1 MADCALVAEGA
12 MSQTA
17 SVSALF
23 YYPVKSTRG
32 IATERATLSPTGLT
46 WDRQWMVV
54 DAAQR
59 FLTQRTHPHMA
70 RIIPEVLDGTLHL
83 SHPELPDLAV
93 PDHADGETLTVRI
106 WDDLCPGTTQAKA
119 ADEWLT
125 KAIGEPVR
133 LVRACTGGRA
143 ASARYAGATPAPIG
157 FPDGYPLLICN
168 AASLA
173 DLNTRLPQAVPME
186 RFRPNVVLAGLPAWE
201 EDRIES
207 LTAGAVRMRLVKPC
221 TRCAIPTF
229 DHSSGEPSVNV
240 LPTLKKFRFDRALKG
255 VTFGVNAVIEGG
267 VGEELARGAALEVGY
282 RN

>member
-1 MADCALVAEGA
+1 

-32 IATERATLSPTGLT
+32 IATGQATLWATGLA

-54 DAAQR
+54 DAGQR

-70 RIIPEVLDGTLHL
+70 RIIPRLANGSLTLT
-83 SHPELPDLAV
+83 HPQMPDLSV
-93 PDHADGETLTVRI
+93 PDHEDGEALAVRI
-106 WDDLCPGTTQAKA
+106 WDDVCPGITQGPA

-125 KAIGEPVR
+125 RAIGERVR
-133 LVRACTGGRA
+133 LVRARPGARA
-143 ASARYAGATPAPIG
+143 ASAQYAGTTPAPIG

-173 DLNTRLPQAVPME
+173 DLNTRLPQVVPME
-186 RFRPNVVLAGLPAWE
+186 RFRPNLVLAGLAPWA

-207 LTAGAVRMRLVKPC
+207 VTAGAVRLRLVKPC
-221 TRCAIPTF
+221 TRCSIPTF
-229 DHSSGEPSVNV
+229 DHLSGAPAVNV
-240 LPTLKKFRFDRALKG
+240 LRTLKEFRFDRALKG
-255 VTFGVNAVIEGG
+255 VTFGVNAVIERG
-267 VGEELARGAALEVGY
+267 VGEALARGTTFTVAY
-282 RN
+282 RT